1 MRRGLALLMAAAA
14 AHVVMNVV
22 SFAMPWGLDA
32 MVEDATQVPPLKA

>member
-1 MRRGLALLMAAAA
+1 MAAAA